1 MVWTCT
7 PSLPGRSSLVLFGSE
22 YLNFILKFENKLA
35 FVECKTMQELE
46 KHKIIEIWGEK
57 NFLEKFAWD
66 IVEKLNKDV
75 NLQSIAEIF
84 V

>member
-1 MVWTCT
+1 MIEISNMKQ
-7 PSLPGRSSLVLFGSE
+7 PEAIS
-22 YLNFILKFENKLA
+22 YLRFILKFENKLA

-46 KHKIIEIWGEK
+46 KHKIIEIWREK

-84 V
+84 VQPQIEL

>member
-1 MVWTCT
+1 MIEISNMKQ
-7 PSLPGRSSLVLFGSE
+7 PEAIE

-46 KHKIIEIWGEK
+46 KHKIIEIWREK

-84 V
+84 VQPQIEL

>member
-1 MVWTCT
+1 MIEISNMKQ
-7 PSLPGRSSLVLFGSE
+7 PEAIS
-22 YLNFILKFENKLA
+22 YLRFILKFENKLA
-35 FVECKTMQELE
+35 FVECKTVPELE
-46 KHKIIEIWGEK
+46 NHKIIEIWREK

-84 V
+84 VQPQIEL